1 MADEQQQREQY
12 TRQLIQSIQLMEEDI
27 ARGQSNLQMFQAQAT
42 RLAETATAVSEL
54 KRHESGDEV
63 MISIGSGVHLLANLA
78 STSHVIVALGAGFA
92 AEKSLDEAL
101 AGFEQQQ
108 EQLLE
113 ISRRQQEHLREA
125 HARLEVMRKQVS
137 QLVQR

>member
-12 TRQLIQSIQLMEEDI
+12 ARQLIQSIQLMEEEI

-42 RLAETATAVSEL
+42 RLAETASAVSEL
-54 KRHESGDEV
+54 KRHKSGDEV
-63 MISIGSGVHLLANLA
+63 MISIGSGVHLLVNLVN
-78 STSHVIVALGAGFA
+78 TSHVIVALGAGFA
-92 AEKSLDEAL
+92 AEKSLEDAL
-101 AGFEQQQ
+101 ASFEKQQ

-113 ISRRQQEHLREA
+113 LSRHQQERLREA

-137 QLVQR
+137 QLVQQ

>member
-1 MADEQQQREQY
+1 MAEEQQQREQHA
-12 TRQLIQSIQLMEEDI
+12 RQLIQSIQFMEEEI

-42 RLAETATAVSEL
+42 RLAETAIAVTEL
-54 KRHESGDEV
+54 KRHEPGDEV
-63 MISIGSGVHLLANLA
+63 MVSIGSGIQLVVNLA

-92 AEKSLDEAL
+92 AEKSLEEAL

-108 EQLLE
+108 EQLVE
-113 ISRRQQEHLREA
+113 MSKRQEEHLREA

-137 QLVQR
+137 QLVQQ